1 MKRKL
6 AAVLIASIALG
17 SSMPSLAQVPPA
29 VAGNTIDLPHAWPRS
44 GAEKIIENDRGAVWN
59 INFAEGVGAHWHKH
73 QFEFVGV
80 ELTTSAFTVTNPD
93 GVTRTVASPR
103 GKMWILPK
111 GLTHMEKGLTTPG
124 RNILIVDLKDG
135 PSPAYENKSGEP
147 SGYVGTQAK
156 LVNDTARLLQW
167 DVSLSPSVPER
178 ATFHSHDIFICVL
191 DGGRLK
197 ISEPGKPP
205 ELLGLKPGGGAFLKG
220 GVVRKVEAVEATS
233 RFMLVELR

>member
-1 MKRKL
+1 MKRQL
-6 AAVLIASIALG
+6 AAALIASIVLG
-17 SSMPSLAQVPPA
+17 PAIPGWAQVPQA
-29 VAGNTIDLPHAWPRS
+29 VPGNSIDLPHAWPRS
-44 GAEKIIENDRGAVWN
+44 GAEKILENDRGAMWN
-59 INFAEGVGAHWHKH
+59 IDFAEGVGAHWHKH

-93 GVTRTVASPR
+93 GMTHTVASPR

-135 PSPAYENKSGEP
+135 PSPGYENKSGEP
-147 SGYVGTQAK
+147 SGYAGTQAK

-167 DVSLSPSVPER
+167 DVSLSPSVPEK
-178 ATFHSHDIFICVL
+178 ATFHSRDIFICVL

-197 ISEPGKPP
+197 VSEPGKPP
-205 ELLGLKPGGGAFLKG
+205 ELLELKPGVGAFLKG
-220 GVVRKVEAVEATS
+220 GVVRSLEAVEATS
-233 RFMLVELR
+233 RLMLVELK